1 MNLLLNV
8 FILLFSTTQKDLFP
22 ITAASI
28 SQGVYKEVVVK
39 SRSGKGIKK
48 WKIRW
53 KKVFRPIYIF
63 KKRVA
68 FWLGI
73 FGSLLLLISLLG
85 LLAERYNYEWSWTSV
100 NTDGTYLLAG
110 AYLISATVVLLLLLW
125 IPMVWMYRIFQ
136 ELRWKKRFNRC
147 FGFK

>member
-1 MNLLLNV
+1 MMKLLLNV
-8 FILLFSTTQKDLFP
+8 LFVLVSHNPKDFLPNTT
-22 ITAASI
+22 ISI
-28 SQGVYKEVVVK
+28 SQEALQQIVVE
-39 SRSGKGIKK
+39 SRPIKGAKK

-73 FGSLLLLISLLG
+73 FSGVLLVMSLLA
-85 LLAERYNYEWSWTSV
+85 LLAQRYNYEWSWTSV
-100 NTDGTYLLAG
+100 NKDDTYLLALT
-110 AYLISATVVLLLLLW
+110 YLVSAFVVLLLLLW
-125 IPMVWMYRIFQ
+125 IPIVWLYRIIQ

-147 FGFK
+147 FRG